1 MKPSTGSVIFESSRY
16 LQPFN
21 AEDSVF
27 ALMPNRTGQL
37 PLGEIKTELDL
48 KSRDMKVFRSESNS
62 ANLERST

>member
-1 MKPSTGSVIFESSRY
+1 MNPATGSVIGESSRY
-16 LQPFN
+16 LQPLS

-37 PLGEIKTELDL
+37 PLGEIKIELDL
-48 KSRDMKVFRSESNS
+48 KSRDMKVFGSESNS